1 LADYINSQFPG
12 DEYTLN
18 CESIEIDFYSDGVS
32 ASKYQVTKVV
42 LTNKWRHQE
51 KLLQT
56 SKDLKRENMGL
67 VFNYF

>member
-1 LADYINSQFPG
+1 LADYINYQFPG
-12 DEYTLN
+12 NEYTLN

-32 ASKYQVTKVV
+32 DSEYQVTKVV

-56 SKDLKRENMGL
+56 SKDLKREKYWL
-67 VFNYF
+67 SV